1 MTNISLKSYVV
12 GFVLSAVLI
21 GVMYDLVVN
30 QVIADTARLS
40 LWVSVLAIVVALVQS
55 FAFLGLHMK
64 NEEGK
69 LDMITFLFTVLVAVI
84 VIVGTL
90 WIMYNLNYNM
100 VTH

>member
-30 QVIADTARLS
+30 QVITDTARLS
-40 LWVSVLAIVVALVQS
+40 LWVSVLAVVVALVQS

-64 NEEGK
+64 NEEGR
-69 LDMITFLFTVLVAVI
+69 LDMITFLFTILVAII